1 MPQQTC
7 DMPRHKPAA
16 HARQHVLASSMQATS
31 HSTYHPCMDG
41 KTVADK
47 SVEQL
52 LATNG
57 ETAHACFMD
66 MQLVATL
73 PYQSHIALKAPTAV
87 H

>member
-1 MPQQTC
+1 
-7 DMPRHKPAA
+7 
-16 HARQHVLASSMQATS
+16 
-31 HSTYHPCMDG
+31 MDG